1 MPTLTLRRLVKKL
14 RRAVIREFIR
24 ACHLGVLDDDRIG
37 FAIQSAIMQMSADD
51 FTGVWLPTLRRTAR
65 REPPRR
71 GSMPRH
77 ARAPAVAVVPPSSTP
92 VEATPTSNPYPPGY
106 CPVHGYGQCVLRDA
120 GILDTTIISALRQA
134 TVTATST
141 VLPTPTQAAEERPR
155 WRPPT
160 PAPPGFGRRPTMA
173 ARTGCPPFFS
183 NAVVN
188 FPPPSA
194 LPMPSP
200 ALLPPRRHA
209 GVAAARRPGL
219 RPVKNEAD
227 LPNGSSRG
235 WFSSDEEK
243 ADSIS

>member
-1 MPTLTLRRLVKKL
+1 MPMLTLRRLVKKL

-37 FAIQSAIMQMSADD
+37 FAIQSAIMQMSADG
-51 FTGVWLPTLRRTAR
+51 FTGVWLPTLRRTVR

-71 GSMPRH
+71 GSMSRR

-92 VEATPTSNPYPPGY
+92 VEATPTSNPYPPGF

-134 TVTATST
+134 AVTATST

-173 ARTGCPPFFS
+173 ARTGCPLFFS

-188 FPPPSA
+188 SPPAFRAPDA
-194 LPMPSP
+194 VPRASP
-200 ALLPPRRHA
+200 ATTPCRSSGRAPPRSAPRQ
-209 GVAAARRPGL
+209 
-219 RPVKNEAD
+219 E
-227 LPNGSSRG
+227 
-235 WFSSDEEK
+235 
-243 ADSIS
+243 

>member
-1 MPTLTLRRLVKKL
+1 MPMLTLCRLVKKL

-24 ACHLGVLDDDRIG
+24 ACHLGVLDDDHIG

-120 GILDTTIISALRQA
+120 GILDTTIISA
-134 TVTATST
+134 TST

-188 FPPPSA
+188 FPPTFRAPDAVPRASSA
-194 LPMPSP
+194 TMPCRSSGR
-200 ALLPPRRHA
+200 APPRSAPRQ
-209 GVAAARRPGL
+209 
-219 RPVKNEAD
+219 E
-227 LPNGSSRG
+227 
-235 WFSSDEEK
+235 
-243 ADSIS
+243 